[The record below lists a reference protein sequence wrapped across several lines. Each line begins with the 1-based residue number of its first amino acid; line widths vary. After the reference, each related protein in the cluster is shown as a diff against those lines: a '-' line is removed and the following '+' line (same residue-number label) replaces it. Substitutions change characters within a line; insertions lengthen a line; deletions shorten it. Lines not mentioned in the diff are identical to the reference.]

1 MFSPNSSSACSNP
14 TSRSR
19 AHASNFTLPLPAELA
34 LPTGECRSILL
45 HPSVPDQRCSCQGFR
60 RNMSSLGSTC
70 ECGHQACY
78 HAPGN
83 RVSSFLVQQPVSPPV
98 LPTKMALLERICR
111 LEEQHRHDRRLWEE
125 ELKEERRARRE
136 DTRVLREAMHSFYK
150 FMEGEVPR
158 KFAAVDDKTDS
169 LLDHVSR
176 LEERITIVDDS
187 TMALENRVSDLEI
200 DEDEDGDNS
209 CSDESHS
216 GEMETEE
223 SNEHGQR
230 GDENPNPVRAMR
242 KSSERDPVPIKK
254 GTTCPKLNSTSQ
266 FENGCPYRT
275 SMAPP
280 AGVEFHPASLSIP
293 TSSKS
298 PRKADIRP
306 SSPTAISTSPL
317 DLVETYSAA
326 TGAHTYVHKLTSSPP
341 RDFVSPLPPK
351 PETPTCK
358 PMFHGTVHSEM
369 VPLVKSPI
377 SQSSSAKHNEDFS
390 ASESQQQCCVVYP
403 EDTNQF
409 SGPYCELPNSVL
421 MKRKFEAGGRQQT
434 EMERGLERRDRPKF
448 IPIPPPLSL

>member
-1 MFSPNSSSACSNP
+1 
-14 TSRSR
+14 
-19 AHASNFTLPLPAELA
+19 
-34 LPTGECRSILL
+34 
-45 HPSVPDQRCSCQGFR
+45 
-60 RNMSSLGSTC
+60 MSSLGPTC

-78 HAPGN
+78 HAPGD
-83 RVSSFLVQQPVSPPV
+83 RVSSFLAQQPASPPV

-176 LEERITIVDDS
+176 LEERITIIDDS
-187 TMALENRVSDLEI
+187 TMTLENRVSDLEV
-200 DEDEDGDNS
+200 DEDEDDDNG
-209 CSDESHS
+209 CSDESHNV
-216 GEMETEE
+216 EMETEE
-223 SNEHGQR
+223 SNEHEQR
-230 GDENPNPVRAMR
+230 GDENLNPTRAMR
-242 KSSERDPVPIKK
+242 KSSKREPVPIKK
-254 GTTCPKLNSTSQ
+254 GTTCPELNSTSR
-266 FENGCPYRT
+266 FEDACPYRT

-280 AGVEFHPASLSIP
+280 KRPAGLEFHPASLSIP
-293 TSSKS
+293 SSSKS

-306 SSPTAISTSPL
+306 PSPTAISTFPL

-326 TGAHTYVHKLTSSPP
+326 TGTHTYVHKLTSPP
-341 RDFVSPLPPK
+341 RDFVSPILPK

-358 PMFHGTVHSEM
+358 PMFHGTVHTEM

-390 ASESQQQCCVVYP
+390 ASESQKLCCVVYP
-403 EDTNQF
+403 VDTDQF
-409 SGPYCELPNSVL
+409 FGPYCELPNSVL
-421 MKRKFEAGGRQQT
+421 MKRKFEAGGYQQT
-434 EMERGLERRDRPKF
+434 EMGRGLTRRDRPKF
-448 IPIPPPLSL
+448 IPIPPPLSLSGSDLEA